1 MEQYIRNNVSD
12 ITYPDK
18 LFQSSRDPESVCIIL
33 YRDMSELTPHPEN
46 HSYVACWLG
55 VGLNSRI

>member
-1 MEQYIRNNVSD
+1 MEMYIKNSLSD

-33 YRDMSELTPHPEN
+33 YRDMSELTQH
-46 HSYVACWLG
+46 
-55 VGLNSRI
+55 